1 MADGKMHFKYD
12 LVSWPANIADLHNL
26 QEEKGSDASMQ
37 WPERGNGMHR
47 FMFLPN
53 KESTVPSEPT
63 CGTIF

>member
-1 MADGKMHFKYD
+1 MADGKTHYYYD

-26 QEEKGSDASMQ
+26 QKEKHASVQ
-37 WPERGNGMHR
+37 WSERGNG
-47 FMFLPN
+47 MFLPN